1 MLDRDACERR
11 VYRLSAL
18 LTGDERRAARVI
30 ASVVGAKPDLR
41 SLDGAHLDRLTV
53 LRSRELKPGDWKS
66 APLTDRQRAAVRAL
80 NRQQREAWVL
90 NHVYHVQPRDV
101 ARAMDCSVRAIQVH
115 LTAADSIVDKALPAD
130 AHALA
135 EALRTYSSS
144 LEVPAFYRAAL
155 ARSTRRRWLKWV
167 IIALVLVGGLVAGA
181 VAMERSGVLDGI
193 IGPRDDRGA
202 ASGVVE

>member
-30 ASVVGAKPDLR
+30 ASVVGARPDLR

-53 LRSRELKPGDWKS
+53 LRSRELKPGDWKT
-66 APLTDRQRAAVRAL
+66 APLSDRQRAAVRAL
-80 NRQQREAWVL
+80 NRQQREAWML
-90 NHVYHVQPRDV
+90 NHVYRVQPRDV

-115 LTAADSIVDKALPAD
+115 LTAADSIVDNALPAD

-144 LEVPAFYRAAL
+144 LDVPAFYRAAL
-155 ARSTRRRWLKWV
+155 ARGARRRRLKWA
-167 IIALVLVGGLVAGA
+167 IIAVVLVGGVVAGA
-181 VAMERSGVLDGI
+181 VALERSGAMDGI
-193 IGPRDDRGA
+193 IGERDLPDA
-202 ASGVVE
+202 ASGVGE